1 MAYSKVVSRLSSRLQ
16 PFTHKLTKMT
26 SSPASELSSLKSS
39 LHFQAPAPVR
49 RSVRISRLPLELS
62 SVESMMPLHNA
73 NASARLVSSLSI
85 DSQSWGLVPQGISMP
100 LWQLSLYQVVSQ
112 RFCLMANVGFLLTFQ
127 FIKVLNSLLG
137 IQCLLILILCL
148 NSFLEEARSVSGEPC
163 LGLFSCYL
171 TGAQ

>member
-1 MAYSKVVSRLSSRLQ
+1 MDFKWIVVHSCFKSIL
-16 PFTHKLTKMT
+16 KLLY
-26 SSPASELSSLKSS
+26 E
-39 LHFQAPAPVR
+39 V
-49 RSVRISRLPLELS
+49 IS
-62 SVESMMPLHNA
+62 SVL
-73 NASARLVSSLSI
+73 LVV
-85 DSQSWGLVPQGISMP
+85 LVNLIWMSNPNRFFVIIHSEMNLNTSFFISGISMP

-171 TGAQ
+171 RGAQ